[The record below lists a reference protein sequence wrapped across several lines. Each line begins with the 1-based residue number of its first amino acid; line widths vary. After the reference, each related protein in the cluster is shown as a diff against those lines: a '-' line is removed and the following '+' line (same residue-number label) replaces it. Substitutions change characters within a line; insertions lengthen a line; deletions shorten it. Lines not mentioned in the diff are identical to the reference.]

1 MRDICCKDIVDW
13 HGELNVDILTEGK
26 RIICR
31 NNVTEYWELDAFY
44 AHSYSHSI
52 AILLEESYLFSHKST
67 RSTGRKELLLYWM
80 GYLSP
85 QVISPKEKVV

>member
-1 MRDICCKDIVDW
+1 MKCLVV
-13 HGELNVDILTEGK
+13 LK
-26 RIICR
+26 REEVGRYNLYTTGDSTLFMHTVLYSC
-31 NNVTEYWELDAFY
+31 
-44 AHSYSHSI
+44 SHST